1 MNKTNSVFQIN
12 INIVTFNDE
21 SIIENCLQAVFAQ
34 TYKNF
39 SVLCVD
45 NFSKDNT
52 LKILKQWP
60 VKVIKNYENK
70 GFAIAH
76 NQALRATNGEFVLLL
91 NPDIRIAP
99 TFLEEMIKVFNDK
112 ENNNIGSASGCL
124 LRINKL
130 GEKSKIIDGCGLFMN
145 RNRRQNLIAE
155 GLPLEKF
162 KKRMNNKLCYIF
174 GPDGAAPFFR
184 RKMLEDIKMNG
195 EFFDEDFYIN
205 KEDVDLCWRSQIYG
219 WQSLLVPKAKAFHI
233 RTFRAG
239 TENRKKVPLF
249 IRRAAVRN
257 RYLLLLKNE
266 HWIHF
271 LRDFPLIL
279 IYEIKIFIYL
289 ILFEPSSLIAYIDVL
304 KLFKRTMKK
313 RKIIQSKRKTSWQ
326 RLDIW
331 FKKRF

>member
-1 MNKTNSVFQIN
+1 MKNSSHNNKVN
-12 INIVTFNDE
+12 IQIVTFNDE
-21 SIIENCLQAVFAQ
+21 KIIENCLKAVFAQ

-39 SVLCVD
+39 SVTCVD

-52 LKILKQWP
+52 LKILEQWP
-60 VKVIKNYENK
+60 VKIIKNKKNR

-76 NQALRATNGEFVLLL
+76 NQALKVTNGEFVLLL
-91 NPDIRIAP
+91 NPDVSIKP
-99 TFLEEMIKVFNDK
+99 NFLEEMMAVFTDKNND
-112 ENNNIGSASGCL
+112 NVGSASGCL

-130 GEKSKIIDGCGLFMN
+130 GERSKIIDGCGLFMN

-155 GLPLEKF
+155 GMSLEKF
-162 KKRMNNKLCYIF
+162 EKNIGNEPFYIF

-184 RKMLEDIKMNG
+184 RKMLEDIKINK
-195 EFFDEDFYIN
+195 EYFDEDFYIN

-219 WQSLLVPKAKAFHI
+219 WQSLAIPRAKAFHI

-239 TENRKKVPLF
+239 RENRRRVPLF

-266 HWIHF
+266 QLIHF
-271 LRDFPLIL
+271 LRDLFFIL

-289 ILFEPSSLIAYIDVL
+289 LLFEPSSLIAYLDVIRF
-304 KLFKRTMKK
+304 FKKTLKK
-313 RKIIQSKRKTSWQ
+313 RRIIQPKRKTSWQ

-331 FKKRF
+331 FKKKF